1 MCENGVCERAV
12 CESGGHSVRS
22 VVIPQYLT
30 GKQQVSPSGGLP
42 PSAKMGRRRTS
53 LWGLSPCCNP
63 KKKAKK
69 RNKLASS
76 QVLEAEVRA
85 AGGRGLS
92 PGPLGHLS
100 VCRLRISLSTLLFG
114 VCLGKFL
121 RLPWV
126 LRRQAWIPGSPL
138 PRACQVE
145 VEAAGQSEL

>member
-1 MCENGVCERAV
+1 MGCHQPLSQRNTPKR
-12 CESGGHSVRS
+12 
-22 VVIPQYLT
+22 
-30 GKQQVSPSGGLP
+30 GGLEDL
-42 PSAKMGRRRTS
+42 TF
-53 LWGLSPCCNP
+53 LLD
-63 KKKAKK
+63 
-69 RNKLASS
+69 
-76 QVLEAEVRA
+76 
-85 AGGRGLS
+85 S

-100 VCRLRISLSTLLFG
+100 VCRLRISLSTLLLG

>member
-76 QVLEAEVRA
+76 QVQEAEVRA
-85 AGGRGLS
+85 AGAGPVGLALTRQS
-92 PGPLGHLS
+92 IGVVFHFVRMVLG
-100 VCRLRISLSTLLFG
+100 
-114 VCLGKFL
+114 
-121 RLPWV
+121 
-126 LRRQAWIPGSPL
+126 PGSQGIL
-138 PRACQVE
+138 ASW
-145 VEAAGQSEL
+145 AGSTPAG